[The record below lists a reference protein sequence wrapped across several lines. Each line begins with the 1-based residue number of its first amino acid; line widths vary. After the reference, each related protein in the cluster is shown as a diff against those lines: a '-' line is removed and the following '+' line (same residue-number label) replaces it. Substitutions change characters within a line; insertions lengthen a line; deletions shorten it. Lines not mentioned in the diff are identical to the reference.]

1 MVTLISNA
9 ALVIST
15 TNPDGP
21 AALQNFILKMAFFT
35 ISKVNGIGGCLNGG

>member
-15 TNPDGP
+15 TTPGGP

-35 ISKVNGIGGCLNGG
+35 ISMVIGIGGCSNGG